1 LWQVTAALNTC
12 HNLLTA
18 SLLDFVEDLKE
29 RGLIAPESKMIF
41 KVDAA
46 FVPFYPQNHKLRHV
60 TEWDISFWK
69 DFYGKTRPDAQKTQM
84 QKGFIQL
91 NF

>member
-1 LWQVTAALNTC
+1 MNPNDIDIVTF
-12 HNLLTA
+12 
-18 SLLDFVEDLKE
+18 LDHEVFFRKE
-29 RGLIAPESKMIF
+29 RQLSGLIAPESKMIF

-46 FVPFYPQNHKLRHV
+46 FVPVFPLNHRLRHA
-60 TEWDISFWK
+60 TEWDINFWK
-69 DFYGKTRPDAQKTQM
+69 GFYGKTRPDAQKTQM